1 MTTHLTLPTNFNKD
15 NKFDKNIFR
24 KIVKKILE
32 SNVSHAHGL
41 VFSRKENEIKSAK
54 NKKLMN
60 KTKQTNKQTKV
71 KLSIP
76 GTAIGDFLC
85 RKNQNKKL

>member
-32 SNVSHAHGL
+32 SNVSHAHGSI
-41 VFSRKENEIKSAK
+41 FSRK
-54 NKKLMN
+54 KKIRQIQKRN
-60 KTKQTNKQTKV
+60 IVEQNKQTKV
-71 KLSIP
+71 KLINPPELPS
-76 GTAIGDFLC
+76 AIFF
-85 RKNQNKKL
+85 RKNQNHKF

>member
-54 NKKLMN
+54 NKNETLLN
-60 KTKQTNKQTKV
+60 KTNKQTNKNQTYKSPE
-71 KLSIP
+71 LPS
-76 GTAIGDFLC
+76 AIFF
-85 RKNQNKKL
+85 RKNHKF